1 MRAPKKQGRVPWG
14 NAVMGESRV
23 EFFRHKDAVEFL
35 AARPDLLGLAG
46 AKPLPAA
53 GSPQARAA
61 AGAVLELLVRRR
73 AAVRAERIFWKP
85 RPGEELKFFFSLFVP
100 CLVSRFRVCEV
111 DGRRD
116 HGLAVRLGHL
126 FFLSHSFSL
135 FRSSPP
141 IELGPLS
148 LKTK

>member
-100 CLVSRFRVCEV
+100 CLFRDFGFARWMVAETMVSRSDSGTSSSCLTRSPSF
-111 DGRRD
+111 
-116 HGLAVRLGHL
+116 AHL
-126 FFLSHSFSL
+126 
-135 FRSSPP
+135 
-141 IELGPLS
+141 PLS
-148 LKTK
+148 NSAPFL